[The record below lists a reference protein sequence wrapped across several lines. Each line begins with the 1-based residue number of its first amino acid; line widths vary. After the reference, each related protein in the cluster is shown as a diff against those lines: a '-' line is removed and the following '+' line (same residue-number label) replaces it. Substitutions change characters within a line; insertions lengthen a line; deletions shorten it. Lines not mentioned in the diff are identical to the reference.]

1 MEIYALK
8 ISDIAGEFSERELE
22 QLMPAFRLEMASK
35 KQVSGKKNSSLAAGA
50 LLGFAMK
57 KRGVSFEET
66 PCFNQNGK
74 MYFPPQYRFYVNLSH
89 GGEYAVCAL
98 DTKEVGIDIE
108 PVREY
113 REAVLKRI
121 CSLEEMEAFFSL
133 LKEEEK
139 NQAFTELWTG
149 KESMVKLSGKS
160 VATLLHPS
168 FCCPEKSPINTKTYA
183 SLPGHIISVS
193 SHEKS
198 FPLGITVLSLRSLL
212 R

>member
-8 ISDIAGEFSERELE
+8 ISDMIGEFSERELRRM
-22 QLMPAFRLEMASK
+22 MPDFRLEAASK
-35 KQVSGKKNSSLAAGA
+35 QQVPAKKNSSLAAGA
-50 LLGFAMK
+50 LLGFVMK
-57 KRGVSFEET
+57 KGGVSFEET
-66 PCFNQNGK
+66 PCFSQNGK

-89 GGEYAVCAL
+89 GGEYAVCAV

-133 LKEEEK
+133 KKEEEK
-139 NQAFTELWTG
+139 NQAFTRLWTG

-160 VATLLHPS
+160 VAMLLDPS
-168 FCCPEKSPINTKTYA
+168 FCCPEKGSIYTKPYA

-193 SHEKS
+193 SHENS
-198 FPLGITVLSLRSLL
+198 FPLGITVLSWQSLL
-212 R
+212 Q

>member
-8 ISDIAGEFSERELE
+8 ISDITGEFSEGGLE
-22 QLMPAFRLEMASK
+22 RLMPDFRLEIVSK
-35 KQVSGKKNSSLAAGA
+35 QQVPAKKCGSLAAGM
-50 LLGFAMK
+50 LLGFCMK
-57 KRGVSFEET
+57 KRGVSLKET
-66 PCFNQNGK
+66 PCFNEYGK
-74 MYFPPQYRFYVNLSH
+74 MYFPPQSRFYVNLSH

-98 DTKEVGIDIE
+98 DAKEVGIDIE

-121 CSLEEMEAFFSL
+121 CSLEEMQAFLSL
-133 LKEEEK
+133 SKEEEK
-139 NQAFTELWTG
+139 NRAFTRLWTH

-160 VATLLHPS
+160 VAMLLDPS
-168 FCCPEKSPINTKTYA
+168 FYSPEKSCIYTKTYA

-212 R
+212 Q

>member
-8 ISDIAGEFSERELE
+8 ISDMAGEFSKEELKR
-22 QLMPAFRLEMASK
+22 LMPSFRLEAAFK
-35 KQVSGKKNSSLAAGA
+35 KQVPAKKNSSLAAGA

-74 MYFPPQYRFYVNLSH
+74 MYFPPRHRFYVNLSH

-121 CSLEEMEAFFSL
+121 CSLEEMEAFL
-133 LKEEEK
+133 LLKKEEEK
-139 NQAFTELWTG
+139 NQAFTRIWTG

-160 VATLLHPS
+160 VATLLRPS
-168 FCCPEKSPINTKTYA
+168 FCCQEKDSVYTNTYA

-198 FPLGITVLSLRSLL
+198 FPLGITLLSLRYLL
-212 R
+212 Q